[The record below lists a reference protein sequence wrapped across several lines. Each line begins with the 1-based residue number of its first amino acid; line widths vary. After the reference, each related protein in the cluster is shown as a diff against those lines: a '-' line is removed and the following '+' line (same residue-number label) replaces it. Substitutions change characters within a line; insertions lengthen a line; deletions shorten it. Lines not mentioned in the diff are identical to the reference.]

1 MAGEDGTVT
10 LLGHIEI
17 VSFGTHFVI
26 TRPLSVGRDAVPLSP
41 SLAASK
47 VDAWCESPRTLADLL
62 GLYEDLAGEMFRP
75 PTSADINEWIKPRLR
90 RAFQEGELVVLE
102 SSLFDRTEKQ
112 TEQGVHAKPT
122 KLEPPPLPP
131 APRRPVSP
139 PKTLHSFAIRF
150 VDELG
155 AAISDID
162 IAFAHDGTTEDVTTD
177 GSGVARVED
186 SPARTARTKV
196 ADVKALRKA
205 LKERWNLPRSDRK
218 WLDETAGVTVVPLKD
233 PLPHFDLA
241 ADKLRIVSIQPYVT
255 RVRLLGGFFDS
266 EKCFPLPVVLDG
278 VRSVVSAC
286 KKHPAPTLL
295 VVGHTDSAGK
305 ADYNDKL
312 SLERA
317 EATKDFLKD
326 NVDGWLKWY
335 DAGVPAGKRWGRVE
349 DSLMILA
356 LPDAA
361 TRALDQDAIRWF
373 QESRGLTVDG
383 IAGPQ
388 TRRALVAEY
397 MKLEGTSL
405 PNGVEV
411 VTHGCGEHFPD
422 VPSPDSSHTPQN
434 RRVECFVFDRGS
446 GVQPPPPGKNSAKGA
461 LEYPEWCRR
470 AKETEDHTHDFARIR
485 VQPRLGSAFRYALRV
500 GSLAYEDGRAA
511 DGVIDHQVPADAASG
526 TLVIHLPDSQ
536 ETFEWELQIG
546 TLDAPQDVTGMQQRL
561 VNLGYHSGPVSGSID
576 EATQGALR
584 LFQEDYKLSVTG
596 EYDAPT
602 QNKLRSLHDELAT

>member
-1 MAGEDGTVT
+1 MIFGGRIEVFSRGTRWIIT
-10 LLGHIEI
+10 S
-17 VSFGTHFVI
+17 SF
-26 TRPLSVGRDAVPLSP
+26 RVGPEQATSCMSP

-47 VDAWCESPRTLADLL
+47 LDEWCESPITWADMLE
-62 GLYEDLAGEMFRP
+62 LYQELAGDRFRP
-75 PTSADINEWIKPRLR
+75 PTSADIAEWLKPRLR
-90 RAFQEGELVVLE
+90 RAFESGELVVLE
-102 SSLFDRTEKQ
+102 SAAFGRTEKRAD
-112 TEQGVHAKPT
+112 EGVHAQAT
-122 KLEPPPLPP
+122 KLEPPLPP
-131 APRRPVSP
+131 APPRRQAAP
-139 PKTLHSFAIRF
+139 PKTLHSFAIRL
-150 VDELG
+150 VDEIG
-155 AAISDID
+155 SAISDVD
-162 IAFAHDGTTEDVTTD
+162 LLFTHGGAKEDAPTD
-177 GSGVARVED
+177 GNGVARLDD
-186 SPARTARTKV
+186 SPVRTATAKIV
-196 ADVKALRKA
+196 DSKAL
-205 LKERWNLPRSDRK
+205 LKSLKPRWDQPRGDRK
-218 WLDETAGVTVVPLKD
+218 WLDETAGVTIAPLKD
-233 PLPHFDLA
+233 PLPNFDLA
-241 ADKLRIVSIQPYVT
+241 ADKLRIVSIQPHVT

-286 KKHPAPTLL
+286 EKHPAPTLL

-317 EATKDFLKD
+317 EAMKDFLKE

-335 DAGVPAGKRWGRVE
+335 DTGVPAGKRWGRAE

-361 TRALDQDAIRWF
+361 TRALDQDAVRWF
-373 QESRGLTVDG
+373 QETRGLTVDG

-422 VPSPDSSHTPQN
+422 APAPDSSHTPQN
-434 RRVECFVFDRGS
+434 RRVECFVFDRGL

-470 AKETEDHTHDFARIR
+470 AKETEDHMHDFARIR
-485 VQPRLGSAFRYALRV
+485 VQPRLGRAFRYALRV

-536 ETFEWELQIG
+536 ETFEWQLQIG
-546 TLDAPQDVTGMQQRL
+546 TLEAPHDVTGMQQRL
-561 VNLGYHSGPVSGSID
+561 VNLGYHSGPLSGSID

-584 LFQEDYKLSVTG
+584 LFQEDYQLTVTG